1 MTRVHTKR
9 NVGILAVGQALFTS
23 STAILIAVGGLV
35 GYSLAPDKS
44 LATLPV
50 TSVVAGT
57 AIMTI
62 PASLIM
68 GRIGRRAGFM
78 LGTTIGITGALI
90 ASLAVYWANFW
101 LLCFGTLITGMYSAF
116 AQYYR
121 FAAADSAGDAFKSK
135 AISLVLAGGVIA
147 GFVGPELAKWSYK
160 LFELIPFLG
169 TYLAVVCLTTVAFVL
184 VSQVRIPK
192 LTVAERQEAKRPLPA
207 IMGQGMF
214 IVAALNGVVGYGIMS
229 LIMTA
234 TPLAMQECNFTFD
247 DSATVIQWHV
257 VGMFGPSFITGTLIN
272 RFGVLNVML
281 TGSLLMVGC
290 LAMTL
295 TGIDFVNF
303 WLGLV
308 LLGVGWNFMF
318 VGGTT
323 LLTRAHTAPERFKT
337 QAANDFLTF
346 GAVATASLSSGQL
359 LHWFDWQTV
368 NLGAIPFLV
377 LASGTTMWYALR
389 QRRIAAAA

>member
-1 MTRVHTKR
+1 MTNIQTRL
-9 NVGILAVGQALFTS
+9 NVGILAMGQALFTS
-23 STAILIAVGGLV
+23 STSMLIAVGGLV
-35 GYSLAPDKS
+35 GYSLADDKA

-50 TSVVAGT
+50 TAVVAGT
-57 AIMTI
+57 AIMTV

-78 LGTTIGITGALI
+78 LGASIGVSGALV
-90 ASLAVYWANFW
+90 AALAVYWANFW
-101 LLCFGTLITGMYSAF
+101 LLCLGTLVTGMYNAF

-121 FAAADSAGDAFKSK
+121 FAAADSSDDAFKSK
-135 AISLVLAGGVIA
+135 AISLVLAGGVVA
-147 GFVGPELAKWSYK
+147 GFIGPELAKWSHDQFA
-160 LFELIPFLG
+160 LFPFLG
-169 TYLAVVCLTTVAFVL
+169 TYLAVVALGCVAFAL
-184 VSQVRIPK
+184 MSLVRIPK
-192 LTVAERQEAKRPLPA
+192 LTTAEKQLATRPLPA
-207 IMGQGMF
+207 IMGQGVF
-214 IVAALNGVVGYGIMS
+214 IVAALNGIVGFGIMS

-234 TPLAMQECNFTFD
+234 TPLAMKECNFGFD

-257 VGMFGPSFITGTLIN
+257 VGMFGPSFVTGSLIN
-272 RFGVLNVML
+272 RFGVLNIML
-281 TGSLLMVGC
+281 TGTVLMVGC

-318 VGGTT
+318 VGGST

-337 QAANDFLTF
+337 QAANDFLIF

-368 NLGAIPFLV
+368 NLGAIPFLM
-377 LASGTTMWYALR
+377 LAGGTTLWYALR
-389 QRRIAAAA
+389 RGRFAAAA